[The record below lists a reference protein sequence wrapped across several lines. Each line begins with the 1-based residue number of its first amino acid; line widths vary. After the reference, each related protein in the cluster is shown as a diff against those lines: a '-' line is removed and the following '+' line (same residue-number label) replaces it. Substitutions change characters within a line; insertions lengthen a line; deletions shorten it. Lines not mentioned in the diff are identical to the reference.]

1 MIKFDLPKEQSSI
14 IKVLGVGGG
23 GGNAVNHMYSQGIK
37 DVDFLI
43 CNTDAQALE
52 DSPVPTKIQLGG
64 ALTEGRGAGSIPDV
78 GRKAV
83 MENIDDIGA
92 ALEKNTKMLF
102 ITAGMGGG
110 TGTGGAPVIAAKAR
124 EMDILTVGIV
134 TVPFSFEGRKR
145 RQQAE
150 EGINELGQNVDSLLI
165 VSNDKLRELYG
176 NLRLSEAFSKADDIL
191 ATAAKGISELITVTG
206 HINVDFEDVKTVMKD
221 SGVAIMGMG
230 IAAGED
236 RAIKAIEMALSSPLL
251 NDNHIRGA
259 KDILLYI
266 SSGENEIQMDEV
278 AEITD
283 YIQDESGATAEIIWG
298 NGIDKSLEDKI
309 VVTIVA
315 TGFQTTGMETTFP
328 GVKKGSPVIHELETD
343 KKEETPAAHK
353 NCSASHEEERHT
365 SQNTPE
371 ADGHS
376 KDRAKPRHKF
386 DFQIHSVENKKEEN
400 QPEASRETATG
411 VEASAERE
419 GNNPD
424 EQITSNPEKDEKW
437 FNPEQRVKKL
447 RELHK
452 KIKTQDGLQEVET
465 VPAFVRRRVQLSRNS
480 SSGESEI
487 SRYSL
492 GGDNNHKDD
501 DPVKGGNSFLHDN
514 VD

>member
-52 DSPVPTKIQLGG
+52 DSPVPTKVQLGG

-83 MENIDDIGA
+83 IENIDDIGA

-150 EGINELGQNVDSLLI
+150 EGINELAQNVDSLLI

-259 KDILLYI
+259 RDILLYI

-283 YIQDESGATAEIIWG
+283 YIQDESGSSAEIIWG

-315 TGFQTTGMETTFP
+315 TGFQSNGLETTFP
-328 GVKKGSPVIHELETD
+328 KAKKENSVVHKLETEGACQKPEKSKDNSKTIDEESKLHKTTNQTDDTQKDHPAPRHELDFRVHNRSEESRQNEQTET
-343 KKEETPAAHK
+343 T
-353 NCSASHEEERHT
+353 T
-365 SQNTPE
+365 
-371 ADGHS
+371 G
-376 KDRAKPRHKF
+376 
-386 DFQIHSVENKKEEN
+386 I
-400 QPEASRETATG
+400 EASG
-411 VEASAERE
+411 QDDDNDQQNVSC
-419 GNNPD
+419 
-424 EQITSNPEKDEKW
+424 PEKEKKW
-437 FNPEQRVKKL
+437 FNPDERVKKL

-452 KIKTQDGLQEVET
+452 KIKSPDGLHEVET
-465 VPAFVRRRVQLSRNS
+465 VPAFVRRKVQLSRSGNS
-480 SSGESEI
+480 QESEI

-492 GGDNNHKDD
+492 GGDDNQNEDD
-501 DPVKGGNSFLHDN
+501 NPVKGGNTFLHDN

>member
-23 GGNAVNHMYSQGIK
+23 GGNAVNHMYRQGIK

-78 GRKAV
+78 GKNAV
-83 MENIDDIGA
+83 IENIDDVGA

-134 TVPFSFEGRKR
+134 TIPFSFEGRKR

-150 EGINELGQNVDSLLI
+150 EGIRELQENVDSLLI

-176 NLRLSEAFSKADDIL
+176 NLKLSEAFSKADDIL

-230 IAAGED
+230 VAAGED

-266 SSGENEIQMDEV
+266 ASGEEEIQMDEV
-278 AEITD
+278 SEITD

-298 NGIDKSLEDKI
+298 NGKDDELGDKI
-309 VVTIVA
+309 AVTVVA
-315 TGFQTTGMETTFP
+315 TGFETSGLDTAMP
-328 GVKKGSPVIHELETD
+328 GVKKQPVVHNLNETKKPQAAQQKEEPAHNEFELFTSEK
-343 KKEETPAAHK
+343 KKEETGQQD
-353 NCSASHEEERHT
+353 SSDE
-365 SQNTPE
+365 
-371 ADGHS
+371 
-376 KDRAKPRHKF
+376 F
-386 DFQIHSVENKKEEN
+386 DFKIRTVS
-400 QPEASRETATG
+400 PESNAQETAANNEVGQTITG
-411 VEASAERE
+411 YQGQEE
-419 GNNPD
+419 GNNNV
-424 EQITSNPEKDEKW
+424 ENEGEAYGSVERLTETEAENR
-437 FNPEQRVKKL
+437 FNPVERVKKL
-447 RELHK
+447 RELSMK
-452 KIKTQDGLQEVET
+452 LKTQEGLQEAEN
-465 VPAFVRRRVQLSRNS
+465 VPAFIRRRVQLKQNKPS
-480 SSGESEI
+480 SESEI
-487 SRYSL
+487 SRYTLS
-492 GGDNNHKDD
+492 DEDD
-501 DPVKGGNSFLHDN
+501 DIDMEKGNSYLHDN

>member
-23 GGNAVNHMYSQGIK
+23 GGNAVNHMYRQGIK
-37 DVDFLI
+37 DVDFMV

-52 DSPVPTKIQLGG
+52 DSPVPTKVQLGG
-64 ALTEGRGAGSIPDV
+64 SLTEGRGAGSIPDV

-83 MENIDDIGA
+83 LENVDDIAA

-150 EGINELGQNVDSLLI
+150 EGIRELKENVDSLLI

-176 NLRLSEAFSKADDIL
+176 NLKLTEAFSKADDIL
-191 ATAAKGISELITVTG
+191 ATAAKGISELITDTG

-230 IAAGED
+230 VAGGEQ
-236 RAIKAIEMALSSPLL
+236 RSVKAIEMALSSPLL
-251 NDNHIRGA
+251 NDNHIQGA

-266 SSGENEIQMDEV
+266 ASGEEEIQMDEV
-278 AEITD
+278 SEITD

-298 NGIDKSLEDKI
+298 NGVDESLGDKI
-309 VVTIVA
+309 AVTVVA
-315 TGFQTTGMETTFP
+315 TGFQSNGLDATAPGESKDPVVYNLNDSRKNIADNSLENESSNEFELFSANDKETEDTSEPDEYGFK
-328 GVKKGSPVIHELETD
+328 VKKVSKH
-343 KKEETPAAHK
+343 KKETNED
-353 NCSASHEEERHT
+353 HT
-365 SQNTPE
+365 LT
-371 ADGHS
+371 DT
-376 KDRAKPRHKF
+376 
-386 DFQIHSVENKKEEN
+386 ENKHNTEN
-400 QPEASRETATG
+400 DESEVQHSNN
-411 VEASAERE
+411 VERISDSVSNFDSNER
-419 GNNPD
+419 
-424 EQITSNPEKDEKW
+424 I
-437 FNPEQRVKKL
+437 RKL
-447 RELHK
+447 RELHM
-452 KIKTQDGLQEVET
+452 KIKTQEGLQEAEN
-465 VPAFVRRRVQLSRNS
+465 VPAFVRRKVRLKQNKPAS
-480 SSGESEI
+480 ESEI
-487 SRYSL
+487 SRFTLS
-492 GGDNNHKDD
+492 DD
-501 DPVKGGNSFLHDN
+501 DDIDMEKGNSYLHDN

>member
-23 GGNAVNHMYSQGIK
+23 GGNAVNHMYRQGIK

-78 GRKAV
+78 GKNAV
-83 MENIDDIGA
+83 IENIDDVGA

-134 TVPFSFEGRKR
+134 TIPFSFEGRKR

-150 EGINELGQNVDSLLI
+150 DGIRELQENVDSLLI

-176 NLRLSEAFSKADDIL
+176 NLKLSEAFSKADDIL

-230 IAAGED
+230 VAAGED

-266 SSGENEIQMDEV
+266 ASGEEEIQMDEV
-278 AEITD
+278 SEITD

-298 NGIDKSLEDKI
+298 NGKDDELGDKI
-309 VVTIVA
+309 AVTVVA
-315 TGFQTTGMETTFP
+315 TGFETSGLETAMP
-328 GVKKGSPVIHELETD
+328 GVKKQPVVHNLNETKKPQAAQQKEEPAHNEFELFTSEK
-343 KKEETPAAHK
+343 KKEET
-353 NCSASHEEERHT
+353 NQQDSTDE
-365 SQNTPE
+365 
-371 ADGHS
+371 
-376 KDRAKPRHKF
+376 F
-386 DFQIHSVENKKEEN
+386 DFKIRTVSPENN
-400 QPEASRETATG
+400 AQ
-411 VEASAERE
+411 EASANNESGQTITGFEGREE
-419 GNNPD
+419 GNNHV
-424 EQITSNPEKDEKW
+424 ENEGESYGSVERLTETETQNR
-437 FNPEQRVKKL
+437 FNPAERVKKL
-447 RELHK
+447 RELSMK
-452 KIKTQDGLQEVET
+452 LKTQEGLQEAES
-465 VPAFVRRRVQLSRNS
+465 VPAFIRRRVQLKQNKPS
-480 SSGESEI
+480 SESDI
-487 SRYSL
+487 SRYTLS
-492 GGDNNHKDD
+492 DEDD
-501 DPVKGGNSFLHDN
+501 DIDMEKGNSYLHDN

>member
-1 MIKFDLPKEQSSI
+1 MKFDLPKEQSSI
-14 IKVLGVGGG
+14 IKVLGIGGG
-23 GGNAVNHMYSQGIK
+23 GGNAVNHMYHQGIK

-78 GRKAV
+78 GREAV
-83 MENIDDIGA
+83 LENVEDIGA

-110 TGTGGAPVIAAKAR
+110 TGTGGAPVVAAKAR

-150 EGINELGQNVDSLLI
+150 EGIREMQENVDSLLI

-176 NLRLSEAFSKADDIL
+176 NLKLSEAFSKADDIL

-206 HINVDFEDVKTVMKD
+206 HINVDFEDVKTVMKN

-230 IAAGED
+230 VSGGED

-266 SSGENEIQMDEV
+266 ASGEDEIQMDEV
-278 AEITD
+278 SEITD

-298 NGIDKSLEDKI
+298 NGVDETLGDKI
-309 VVTIVA
+309 AVTVVA
-315 TGFQTTGMETTFP
+315 TGFQSDGVEATAP
-328 GVKKGSPVIHELETD
+328 GEHKEPVVHKLTEEQKSQKNQTAEQSESSENEFELYTRE
-343 KKEETPAAHK
+343 K
-353 NCSASHEEERHT
+353 
-365 SQNTPE
+365 TPE
-371 ADGHS
+371 ASDESGSNNNEPDEFGFRLHTKASKSPGEKKAESAVSDYNQEDDTPQEKEHS
-376 KDRAKPRHKF
+376 KTVKRISEPEPNF
-386 DFQIHSVENKKEEN
+386 DSEE
-400 QPEASRETATG
+400 R
-411 VEASAERE
+411 
-419 GNNPD
+419 
-424 EQITSNPEKDEKW
+424 I
-437 FNPEQRVKKL
+437 KKL
-447 RELHK
+447 RELSM
-452 KIKTQDGLQEVET
+452 KIKTQDGLQEAEN
-465 VPAFVRRRVQLSRNS
+465 VPAFVRRKVQLKHTRPS
-480 SSGESEI
+480 SESEI
-487 SRYSL
+487 SRFTL
-492 GGDNNHKDD
+492 TDEDEDMDVQK
-501 DPVKGGNSFLHDN
+501 GNSYLHDN

>member
-14 IKVLGVGGG
+14 IKVLGIGGG
-23 GGNAVNHMYSQGIK
+23 GGNAVNHMYHQGIK

-78 GRKAV
+78 GREAV
-83 MENIDDIGA
+83 LENVEDIGA

-110 TGTGGAPVIAAKAR
+110 TGTGGAPVVAAKAR

-150 EGINELGQNVDSLLI
+150 EGIREMQENVDSLLI

-176 NLRLSEAFSKADDIL
+176 NLKLSEAFSKADDIL

-206 HINVDFEDVKTVMKD
+206 HINVDFEDVKTVMKN

-230 IAAGED
+230 VSGGED

-259 KDILLYI
+259 EDILLYI
-266 SSGENEIQMDEV
+266 ASGEDEIQMDEV
-278 AEITD
+278 SEITD

-298 NGIDKSLEDKI
+298 NGVDETLGDKI
-309 VVTIVA
+309 AVTVVA
-315 TGFQTTGMETTFP
+315 TGFQSNGVDATAP
-328 GVKKGSPVIHELETD
+328 GEQKEPVVHKLTEEQKNKENQPAGQTESSENEFELYTRENRPES
-343 KKEETPAAHK
+343 KEETE
-353 NCSASHEEERHT
+353 SS
-365 SQNTPE
+365 
-371 ADGHS
+371 
-376 KDRAKPRHKF
+376 
-386 DFQIHSVENKKEEN
+386 
-400 QPEASRETATG
+400 
-411 VEASAERE
+411 
-419 GNNPD
+419 NNEPD
-424 EQITSNPEKDEKW
+424 EFGFRLHTKASKSSEEKKAESAVSDYNQKDETPQEEKES
-437 FNPEQRVKKL
+437 FKTVKKINEPAPNFDSEERVKKL
-447 RELHK
+447 RELSM
-452 KIKTQDGLQEVET
+452 KIKTQEGLQEAEN
-465 VPAFVRRRVQLSRNS
+465 VPAFVRRKVQLKHTRPS
-480 SSGESEI
+480 SESEI
-487 SRYSL
+487 SRFTL
-492 GGDNNHKDD
+492 TDEDEDMDVQK
-501 DPVKGGNSFLHDN
+501 GNSYLHDN